1 MSFAL
6 FRQQLSDHCF
16 AKKMKR
22 QSLDLLDFM
31 GQVEFAREDL
41 AFIRNDGAKE
51 YFSRCFEYAEEMASL
66 IDIVPSMLSIAAHQ
80 QHQKNAESDTPY
92 NYY

>member
-1 MSFAL
+1 
-6 FRQQLSDHCF
+6 
-16 AKKMKR
+16 MKR

-41 AFIRNDGAKE
+41 AFIQNDGAKE

-80 QHQKNAESDTPY
+80 QHQKNAESGTPY